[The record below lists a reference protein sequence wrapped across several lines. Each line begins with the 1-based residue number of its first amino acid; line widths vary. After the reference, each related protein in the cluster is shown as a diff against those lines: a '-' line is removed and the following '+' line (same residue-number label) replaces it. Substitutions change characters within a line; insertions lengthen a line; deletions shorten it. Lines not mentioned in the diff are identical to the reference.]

1 MDQARTSCV
10 QKTRPPRPSAGASRP
25 PSLRAQQ
32 PGGTRHDSLDRNPHP
47 AQGPQAPAGHVA
59 GAMDALG
66 RVTEGQSPRPD
77 PNLAPAYLALMPL
90 RASAVRVRRG
100 RTPRPSPGYAGYA
113 TRKAPPSPEQAGKGA
128 VGQST
133 APRHWQS
140 VPLRHSDGRAATRC
154 RTRHRALHV
163 ERTAVGPAL
172 RVGPGRLSHKGVGRN
187 AQARTRDLMVGRR
200 WGRWGEVGG
209 WAGSHIRARSGA
221 PPSKLAP
228 RCQRDPALGG
238 ELRVPMARLERMPAA
253 RAKAELPDGS
263 LGRWTGAEGSG
274 PRCPSLHR

>member
-1 MDQARTSCV
+1 
-10 QKTRPPRPSAGASRP
+10 
-25 PSLRAQQ
+25 
-32 PGGTRHDSLDRNPHP
+32 
-47 AQGPQAPAGHVA
+47 
-59 GAMDALG
+59 MDALG

-100 RTPRPSPGYAGYA
+100 AHHAHPQGMQGTPPERLHHRRSRRGRALSVNQPPRGIGSQSLSGTPTVGPRPGAGPGTGRCTWNA
-113 TRKAPPSPEQAGKGA
+113 R
-128 VGQST
+128 
-133 APRHWQS
+133 
-140 VPLRHSDGRAATRC
+140 PLARLSESA
-154 RTRHRALHV
+154 
-163 ERTAVGPAL
+163 
-172 RVGPGRLSHKGVGRN
+172 PGRLSQIGVGRN

-228 RCQRDPALGG
+228 RCQRNPALGG